1 MNPTEMNASRPTV
14 IDQPSVSKDTFVRGF
29 SKGLKTLWLMSK
41 FMFPLIILVTVLGKT
56 PWLAMLGNAFAPIL
70 ALIGLPGEASVGILL
85 GMATNLYAAIGAV
98 APLNMT
104 VKQAT
109 IFGFF
114 LLISHGLLI
123 EGAITKNFGAPAWKL
138 TGLRLLTSFLFA
150 FLLNVLWPS

>member
-1 MNPTEMNASRPTV
+1 MNRTDMDEPRLPVIEQPGISR
-14 IDQPSVSKDTFVRGF
+14 DTFARGF
-29 SKGLKTLWLMSK
+29 SKGLKTLWLMAK

-56 PWLAMLGNAFAPIL
+56 PWLGRLGDAFAPVL

-85 GMATNLYAAIGAV
+85 GLATNLYAAIGAV
-98 APLNMT
+98 APLNLT
-104 VKQAT
+104 VKEAT

-150 FLLNVLWPS
+150 FLLNVLWPN